1 MIPTIELNPRE
12 YGLPHSSDSSS
23 IIFET
28 AQDNVDM
35 NHSVEFRLSLDA
47 RTIERAVSPHIK
59 SFHPLEDPSQQI
71 SRRRASTT
79 TAE

>member
-1 MIPTIELNPRE
+1 MTPTIELNPRE
-12 YGLPHSSDSSS
+12 YGLPHSSDSGS

-47 RTIERAVSPHIK
+47 KTIELTANSNIK
-59 SFHPLEDPSQQI
+59 SLHPLEDPSQQI
-71 SRRRASTT
+71 TRRRASITIT
-79 TAE
+79 E